1 MMTTETGRKNAIRV
15 LVADDHPVVR
25 MGLTMALDA
34 QPDIDVVGEAKDI
47 ESLTAQVA
55 ATRPD
60 VIVLDL
66 ELEPDRCALAH
77 LRSHGPAG
85 ARVIIYSAHEEIAG
99 VVAATKL
106 GIEGYLRKSTDPS
119 QLIEAIRS
127 VHAGGTVFEPA
138 VASKLME
145 GMKTEREAKTFR
157 DALSKRELQVLHLV
171 GLGKSNGQIGA
182 TLFISERTVKFH
194 VSAVLAKLDVRNRTE
209 AILAANRLGILE
221 PPSETI

>member
-1 MMTTETGRKNAIRV
+1 MATEKDKKNPIRV

-25 MGLTMALDA
+25 MGLSMALDA
-34 QPDIDVVGEAKDI
+34 QPDINVVGEAKDI
-47 ESLTAQVA
+47 ESLMAQVA

-66 ELEPDRCALAH
+66 ELEPDRSGLSH

-85 ARVIIYSAHEEIAG
+85 ARVIIYSAHEETAG

-106 GIEGYLRKSTDPS
+106 GVEGYLRKSTDPS

-127 VHAGGTVFEPA
+127 VHTGGTVFEPA

-145 GMKTEREAKTFR
+145 GMKTEREANTVR
-157 DALSKRELQVLHLV
+157 DTLSKRELQVLQLV
-171 GLGKSNGQIGA
+171 GQGKSNGQIGA

>member
-1 MMTTETGRKNAIRV
+1 MASETVKKNVIRV
-15 LVADDHPVVR
+15 LVVDDHPVVR

-47 ESLTAQVA
+47 ESLTAQVT

-77 LRSHGPAG
+77 LRNHGPAD

-106 GIEGYLRKSTDPS
+106 GIEGYLRKSTDPG

-127 VHAGGTVFEPA
+127 VYAGGTVFEPA

-157 DALSKRELQVLHLV
+157 DALSKRELQVLQLV
-171 GLGKSNGQIGA
+171 GLGKSNCQIGA

>member
-1 MMTTETGRKNAIRV
+1 MASEADRKNVIRV
-15 LVADDHPVVR
+15 IVVDDHPVVR

-34 QPDIDVVGEAKDI
+34 QPDLDVVGEASDI
-47 ESLTAQVA
+47 DSLMAQVT

-66 ELEPDRCALAH
+66 ELEPDRCGLSH
-77 LRSHGPAG
+77 LRSHGPAN
-85 ARVIIYSAHEEIAG
+85 ARVIIYSAHEETAG

-106 GIEGYLRKSTDPS
+106 GVEGYLRKSTDPS

-145 GMKTEREAKTFR
+145 GMKSEREAKTYR
-157 DALSKRELQVLHLV
+157 DTLSKREMQVLQLV
-171 GLGKSNGQIGA
+171 GQGKSNGQIGA

-221 PPSETI
+221 PPSETV

>member
-1 MMTTETGRKNAIRV
+1 MAIKTGRKNVIRV

-34 QPDIDVVGEAKDI
+34 QPDIEVVGDASDI
-47 ESLTAQVA
+47 DSLMARLA

-60 VIVLDL
+60 VVVLDL
-66 ELEPDRCALAH
+66 ELEPGRCGLSH

-85 ARVIIYSAHEEIAG
+85 TRVIIYSAHEEIAG
-99 VVAATKL
+99 VVEAARI
-106 GIEGYLRKSTDPS
+106 GVEGYLRKSTDPS
-119 QLIEAIRS
+119 ELIEAIRA

-145 GMKTEREAKTFR
+145 GMKTERLAKTSK

-171 GLGKSNGQIGA
+171 GLGKSNSQIG
-182 TLFISERTVKFH
+182 TILFISERTVKFH
-194 VSAVLAKLDVRNRTE
+194 VSAVLSKLNARNRTE
-209 AILAANRLGILE
+209 AILTANRLGILQH
-221 PPSETI
+221 PSETI

>member
-1 MMTTETGRKNAIRV
+1 MAIETGTKNVIRV

-34 QPDIDVVGEAKDI
+34 QPDIEVVGDASDI
-47 ESLTAQVA
+47 DSLMARLA

-60 VIVLDL
+60 VVVLDL
-66 ELEPDRCALAH
+66 ELEPGRCGLSH

-85 ARVIIYSAHEEIAG
+85 TRVIIYSAHEEVAG
-99 VVAATKL
+99 VVAATKI
-106 GIEGYLRKSTDPS
+106 GVEGYLRKSTDPGE
-119 QLIEAIRS
+119 LIEAIRA

-145 GMKTEREAKTFR
+145 GMKTERLAKTSK

-171 GLGKSNGQIGA
+171 GLGKSNGQIG
-182 TLFISERTVKFH
+182 TILFISERTVKFH
-194 VSAVLAKLDVRNRTE
+194 VSAVLSKLNARNRTE
-209 AILAANRLGILE
+209 AILTANRLGILE
-221 PPSETI
+221 HPSETI